1 MRSKPTGDWTGR
13 ISPDATETVSL
24 SAAADASKTFTPALS
39 QQYRE
44 RIRPVLNSIDRLRSH
59 GLQNELRLPTVA
71 VVGDQSVGKSSVLE
85 AISGGE
91 HVEREISKK
100 CEVDEMVRKVQNEI
114 TGDSNGVSTE
124 QIDLTIES
132 ADVSDLTLVDL
143 PGIARYSEK
152 NPKINEVT
160 KQLILSYI
168 SQDQVIILVVVPC
181 SVDIETVEAIA
192 LAKQVDPG
200 GTRTIGVL
208 TCPDLTNPGSEED
221 IKAIVNN
228 QGRVRLHKGFVMV
241 KCRSP
246 KELRNNIS
254 LSEVAKIEE
263 DYFKNDPH
271 FSQLPKDIVGTKT
284 LAEKLTNELFKAV
297 AAGIETLEE
306 SLKSKLKDYE
316 EELKDLEDS
325 LCETDSDKRA
335 YLMRKLQQFAS
346 KVHAATA
353 SPEDERDAFA
363 TGSSSSL
370 YSSCLT
376 NCSSFGYLLPNGV
389 SDEVQLRRGRE
400 LPTFT
405 FVFPVVQ
412 KIVFEEYLPKIE
424 YLAKWLLG
432 EVQSQVT
439 KSLENLT
446 ENCFKAFPRL
456 LLLVKETVVKAIEA
470 QEAECRADLAKLI
483 AHERRLFT
491 QDSQFSEKLRYVTEQ
506 QKELAKQPVPP
517 PTLFSGFGA
526 PAASQPIRIS
536 REPQASPT
544 TRASQGG
551 FKRAEPQVSRAS
563 SEPSHEEQIRLG
575 TKAYLLLACQRISDT
590 VPMSVLCHMLDGV
603 ATKLVAEITRLFAGG
618 SHQVDI
624 LDLLRE
630 KEGRQRRRRYLIQA
644 AFATPGRGWA
654 SVPGLHCGSSS
665 GAASALGSLRIRRPA
680 VSACQPSRSNC
691 SLAFDLWLKWMGAAE
706 ALPCAAYVLYKPE
719 MSSRSSPNL
728 SSNKR
733 QHKSSDGPTPA
744 KQVKSPDATE
754 TVSLSAAAD
763 ASKTF
768 TPALSQQYR
777 ERIRPVL
784 NSIDRLRSHGLQ
796 NELRLPTVA
805 VVGDQSV
812 GKSSVLE
819 AISGVD
825 LPRGSGIVTRC
836 PLQLSMRSKP
846 TGDWTGRIS
855 YQNRKGEHVE
865 REISKKCEVDEM
877 VRKVQ
882 NEITGDSNGV
892 STEQIDLTIE
902 SADVSDLTLV
912 DLPGIA
918 RYSEKNPKINEVT
931 KQLILSYISQDQV
944 IILVVV
950 PCSVDIETVE
960 AIALA
965 KQVDP
970 GGTRTIGVLT
980 CPDLTNPGSEEDIK
994 AIVNN
999 QGRVRLHKGFV
1010 MVKCRSPKELRNNIS
1025 LSEVAKIE
1033 EDYFKN
1039 DPHFSQL
1046 PKDIVGTKTL
1056 AEKLTNELFKAV
1068 AAGIETLEESLKSK
1082 LKDYEEELKDL
1093 EDSLCETDSDKRAYL
1108 MRKLQQFAS
1117 KVHAATASPEDERD
1131 AFATGSSSSLYSSC
1145 LTNCSSFG
1153 YSVSRSQPAWII
1165 DYSKSVP
1172 NYVSDEV
1179 QLRRGRE
1186 LPTFT
1191 FVFPV
1196 VQKIVFE
1203 EYLPKIE
1210 NLAKWLLDNVQSKVT
1225 KTLENLAENCF
1236 KAFPRLLLLVKE
1248 TVVKAI
1254 EAQEAECRTDMAK
1267 LIAHERR
1274 LFTQDSQFSEKLSY
1288 VTTQW
1293 QEFLATHRTPQ

>member
-1 MRSKPTGDWTGR
+1 MS
-13 ISPDATETVSL
+13 
-24 SAAADASKTFTPALS
+24 S
-39 QQYRE
+39 Q
-44 RIRPVLNSIDRLRSH
+44 SSSH
-59 GLQNELRLPTVA
+59 
-71 VVGDQSVGKSSVLE
+71 
-85 AISGGE
+85 
-91 HVEREISKK
+91 H
-100 CEVDEMVRKVQNEI
+100 
-114 TGDSNGVSTE
+114 
-124 QIDLTIES
+124 
-132 ADVSDLTLVDL
+132 
-143 PGIARYSEK
+143 
-152 NPKINEVT
+152 
-160 KQLILSYI
+160 
-168 SQDQVIILVVVPC
+168 
-181 SVDIETVEAIA
+181 
-192 LAKQVDPG
+192 
-200 GTRTIGVL
+200 
-208 TCPDLTNPGSEED
+208 
-221 IKAIVNN
+221 
-228 QGRVRLHKGFVMV
+228 
-241 KCRSP
+241 
-246 KELRNNIS
+246 
-254 LSEVAKIEE
+254 
-263 DYFKNDPH
+263 
-271 FSQLPKDIVGTKT
+271 
-284 LAEKLTNELFKAV
+284 
-297 AAGIETLEE
+297 
-306 SLKSKLKDYE
+306 
-316 EELKDLEDS
+316 
-325 LCETDSDKRA
+325 
-335 YLMRKLQQFAS
+335 
-346 KVHAATA
+346 
-353 SPEDERDAFA
+353 
-363 TGSSSSL
+363 SSSS
-370 YSSCLT
+370 S
-376 NCSSFGYLLPNGV
+376 
-389 SDEVQLRRGRE
+389 
-400 LPTFT
+400 
-405 FVFPVVQ
+405 
-412 KIVFEEYLPKIE
+412 K
-424 YLAKWLLG
+424 
-432 EVQSQVT
+432 
-439 KSLENLT
+439 
-446 ENCFKAFPRL
+446 
-456 LLLVKETVVKAIEA
+456 
-470 QEAECRADLAKLI
+470 
-483 AHERRLFT
+483 
-491 QDSQFSEKLRYVTEQ
+491 
-506 QKELAKQPVPP
+506 
-517 PTLFSGFGA
+517 
-526 PAASQPIRIS
+526 
-536 REPQASPT
+536 
-544 TRASQGG
+544 
-551 FKRAEPQVSRAS
+551 
-563 SEPSHEEQIRLG
+563 
-575 TKAYLLLACQRISDT
+575 
-590 VPMSVLCHMLDGV
+590 
-603 ATKLVAEITRLFAGG
+603 
-618 SHQVDI
+618 
-624 LDLLRE
+624 
-630 KEGRQRRRRYLIQA
+630 
-644 AFATPGRGWA
+644 
-654 SVPGLHCGSSS
+654 SSS
-665 GAASALGSLRIRRPA
+665 
-680 VSACQPSRSNC
+680 
-691 SLAFDLWLKWMGAAE
+691 
-706 ALPCAAYVLYKPE
+706 
-719 MSSRSSPNL
+719 

-754 TVSLSAAAD
+754 TVSLNAAAD
-763 ASKTF
+763 ASKPF

-825 LPRGSGIVTRC
+825 LPRGTGIVTRC

-1165 DYSKSVP
+1165 DYSKKVP
-1172 NYVSDEV
+1172 NGVSDEV

-1210 NLAKWLLDNVQSKVT
+1210 YLAKWLLGEVQSQVT
-1225 KTLENLAENCF
+1225 KSLENLTENCF

-1254 EAQEAECRTDMAK
+1254 EAQEAECRADLAK

-1274 LFTQDSQFSEKLSY
+1274 LFTQDSQFSEKLRY
-1288 VTTQW
+1288 VTEQ
-1293 QEFLATHRTPQ
+1293 QKELAKQPVPPPTLFSGFGAPAASQPIRISREPQASPTTRASQGGFKRAEPQVSRASSEPSHEEQIRLGTKAYLLLACQRISDTVPMSVLCHMLDGVATKLVAEITRLFAGGSHQVDILDLLREKEGRQRRRRYLIQAACQMRESRKELQSAKQNRMLLED